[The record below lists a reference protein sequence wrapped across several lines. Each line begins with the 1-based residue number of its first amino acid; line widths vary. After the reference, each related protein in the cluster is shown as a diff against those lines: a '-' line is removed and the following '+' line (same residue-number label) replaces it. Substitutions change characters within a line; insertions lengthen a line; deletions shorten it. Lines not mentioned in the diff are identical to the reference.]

1 MSVRFLCR
9 LLCVCA
15 MGFLLLSCE
24 HRPLEDPANAHY
36 LRVYLDENLR
46 NVTFGFYNPQYERPH
61 YSTPRVMRAVL
72 ADPHTG
78 RVVAERYLQNQGT
91 DEKGYYIEG
100 YINAP
105 PGTYNLL
112 VYSYGAPYTMVRNEN
127 DYYTMQAYTNRASDY
142 YHKYMPELMQR
153 IDAGTIRQQPDHM
166 FHEMMENIVIV
177 RNQGVDT
184 LRNAKGEHF
193 TARSMVRS
201 YYIQL
206 RVKGIEWARSA
217 VSVLSGMAGSSYMH
231 RYDGMAPSDPAY
243 VLFSLKQASRS
254 RSSDGESTTAVLY
267 TTFSTFGKLAEERNM
282 LTVTFEFSK
291 VDGTTQVEQVDITDM
306 FATPMV
312 RDNQWILLEHEVE
325 IAPPDDSVIGGGM
338 TPGVDDWTDIESDI
352 FL

>member
-1 MSVRFLCR
+1 
-9 LLCVCA
+9 
-15 MGFLLLSCE
+15 MGFSLLSCE

-61 YSTPRVMRAVL
+61 YSSPRVMRAVL

-142 YHKYMPELMQR
+142 YHKYMLELMQR

-166 FHEMMENIVIV
+166 FHEMMENIIIV

-184 LRNAKGEHF
+184 LRNANR
-193 TARSMVRS
+193 AVMVG
-201 YYIQL
+201 QL
-206 RVKGIEWARSA
+206 PLTKEMCDRLKADTRLCKSIKI
-217 VSVLSGMAGSSYMH
+217 AG
-231 RYDGMAPSDPAY
+231 
-243 VLFSLKQASRS
+243 QN
-254 RSSDGESTTAVLY
+254 
-267 TTFSTFGKLAEERNM
+267 STFGVYPLNGNMGWSVDNYGPVWIPKRGESVSLTLDNIAVYERPIVAYEGNT
-282 LTVTFEFSK
+282 L
-291 VDGTTQVEQVDITDM
+291 D
-306 FATPMV
+306 V
-312 RDNQWILLEHEVE
+312 RDGKIFINGRECEHYTFKMDYYWMMGDNRHNSADSRCWGFVPEDHIVGRALLVWLSLDKDRGWFDGK
-325 IAPPDDSVIGGGM
+325 IRWGRMFRSVG
-338 TPGVDDWTDIESDI
+338 S
-352 FL
+352 FN